1 MTEQQ
6 TFAWNEQLHA
16 LMPTVDETTSLIH
29 TSANTAYLGISPN
42 SPQIGDVRITFTKV
56 VPTDI
61 SLIAK
66 VNGSTFEAYKAK
78 NGQKFTRIEM
88 GKVSADEMLEHAKSE
103 NNTWTWVLRV
113 LGIMLVVGGLKAMF
127 GLLPMLF
134 KVLPFLGSIVGA
146 GVGLVCWVFGVAWS
160 FIIIAIAWLVF
171 RPIIGISLLA
181 VSIAGIVFLKKQ
193 AAKRK
198 AAQANAPAAPQ
209 A

>member
-1 MTEQQ
+1 M
-6 TFAWNEQLHA
+6 
-16 LMPTVDETTSLIH
+16 
-29 TSANTAYLGISPN
+29 
-42 SPQIGDVRITFTKV
+42 
-56 VPTDI
+56 
-61 SLIAK
+61 
-66 VNGSTFEAYKAK
+66 NGSTFEAYKAK

-103 NNTWTWVLRV
+103 NNIWTWVLRV
-113 LGIMLVVGGLKAMF
+113 LGIMLVVGGLKGMF

-181 VSIAGIVFLKKQ
+181 VSIAGIVFLKRRGKKNEEKQ
-193 AAKRK
+193 
-198 AAQANAPAAPQ
+198 PA
-209 A
+209 